1 MKKLNLYLYFLCI
14 AFAPAMSSGSDYD
27 VICSTGV
34 NSPCAGITEPIE
46 CNNKASCVF
55 ESFIG
60 CKQCPGRE
68 YKSGSTCISCPEKTV
83 TTPSGEKK
91 SYDYTSCQGATS
103 KANCYYNCDKYCTSM
118 RTTNGTWSLDTSQYT
133 GSMGVQI
140 SAAAYWDDD
149 LVTKCKCKLTC
160 KNANDYCSN
169 DGENPNGYH
178 ITGSYYNGKIKS
190 TCTPNWTKYTS
201 DDGDTGFRQWDTSKL
216 GWSDPYVTD
225 CVEGHRHFKPQSG
238 GLPTKCNRKY
248 GTCESD
254 IQNCDADFLEKC
266 QVDYYG
272 ATKNTLVAAHGS
284 IFTTGAGKL
293 YWDGDETTDKWQV
306 SGGCKCKAENVPI
319 KECDDSTNKCTKIGE
334 KTVVLSYTGNGRKR
348 TAWGDAVTTVTS
360 CIKGYYKPTNQ
371 NTCVKTEPGYYS
383 DSDTSMTQKKCPE
396 THPHSAAGATE
407 KSDCYEDCNESAAAK
422 TAEWKK
428 KNTNGQYG
436 DYFGGG
442 YVSLTGATQHS
453 PDICSFELQCTHE
466 DESCGAVSDTGDTKY
481 GYHINGDK
489 CLPYRKPCSGGGVK
503 HGWQMLKSAGTKYGE
518 CMALECNSEYHVIDV
533 KTQCTNGV
541 EFAYGTCVSNVQSCA
556 SVTDTGGKTNK
567 DRKGNIIP
575 VLSLCAD
582 STNKTGIITG
592 DTKGYNESQRDY
604 DWSTCVCT
612 VSDATQ
618 VDSADKP
625 TGSGTL
631 KFTGCKSDHK
641 TWLNQSW
648 DMSSCTKGYYKPDNE
663 NTCAQTAEGYYSDSD
678 TSLKQTP
685 CPAGSTS
692 NAGATAKTQ
701 CYMKGG
707 SGGTLFCD
715 KHGCFNLPT
724 DVQIFYAGD

>member
-14 AFAPAMSSGSDYD
+14 AFAPAMASGSDYD
-27 VICSTGV
+27 VVCMVQV
-34 NSPCAGITEPIE
+34 NSCSSAKDKSSCETKPGCIW
-46 CNNKASCVF
+46 ASVGTC
-55 ESFIG
+55 SSCSIG
-60 CKQCPGRE
+60 K
-68 YKSGSTCISCPEKTV
+68 YVDSGSCQSCPTKTV

-91 SYDYTSCQGATS
+91 SYNYTSCPGATS
-103 KANCYYNCDKYCTSM
+103 KAKCYYNCDAYCTSM
-118 RTTNGTWSLDTSQYT
+118 TTTHGTWSLDTSQYSG
-133 GSMGVQI
+133 GSMVFKPT
-140 SAAAYWDDD
+140 AAAYWDDD

-383 DSDTSMTQKKCPE
+383 DSDTS
-396 THPHSAAGATE
+396 
-407 KSDCYEDCNESAAAK
+407 
-422 TAEWKK
+422 
-428 KNTNGQYG
+428 
-436 DYFGGG
+436 
-442 YVSLTGATQHS
+442 
-453 PDICSFELQCTHE
+453 
-466 DESCGAVSDTGDTKY
+466 
-481 GYHINGDK
+481 
-489 CLPYRKPCSGGGVK
+489 
-503 HGWQMLKSAGTKYGE
+503 
-518 CMALECNSEYHVIDV
+518 
-533 KTQCTNGV
+533 
-541 EFAYGTCVSNVQSCA
+541 
-556 SVTDTGGKTNK
+556 
-567 DRKGNIIP
+567 
-575 VLSLCAD
+575 
-582 STNKTGIITG
+582 
-592 DTKGYNESQRDY
+592 
-604 DWSTCVCT
+604 
-612 VSDATQ
+612 
-618 VDSADKP
+618 
-625 TGSGTL
+625 
-631 KFTGCKSDHK
+631 
-641 TWLNQSW
+641 
-648 DMSSCTKGYYKPDNE
+648 
-663 NTCAQTAEGYYSDSD
+663 
-678 TSLKQTP
+678 LKQTP